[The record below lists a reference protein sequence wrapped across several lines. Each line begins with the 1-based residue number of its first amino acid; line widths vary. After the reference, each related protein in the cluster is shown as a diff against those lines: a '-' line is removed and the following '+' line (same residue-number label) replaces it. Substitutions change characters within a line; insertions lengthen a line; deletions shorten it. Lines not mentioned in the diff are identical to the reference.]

1 MSVLVLA
8 LVCCCCT
15 FCLPARNLGSRY
27 TSPPDSRECAW
38 RMGTLQPSKESCWC
52 QVCWLQSSNHLAPDD
67 QKPKF
72 LATMVIIIPCVAH
85 DPDHDKAGAEHGLW
99 RTPPGPQRG
108 QGGTRDSL
116 PSECYPANWCQY
128 WCRHWCEHWC
138 EHWCRQRCWH
148 RVGAGAVTGV
158 GGGISSGVGT
168 GANTRVWTVL
178 CCGLQAGL
186 VSALE

>member
-116 PSECYPANWCQY
+116 PSECYPAKWCQY
-128 WCRHWCEHWC
+128 WCRHWCEHG
-138 EHWCRQRCWH
+138 CRQRCWH

>member
-1 MSVLVLA
+1 MAVCVRCLLLLYFPQRLA
-8 LVCCCCT
+8 YQKPWFLIDK
-15 FCLPARNLGSRY
+15 
-27 TSPPDSRECAW
+27 SPDFRECAW
-38 RMGTLQPSKESCWC
+38 RMGTLQPSRESCWC

-85 DPDHDKAGAEHGLW
+85 DPDHDEAGVEHGLW

-116 PSECYPANWCQY
+116 PSECYPAKWCQY
-128 WCRHWCEHWC
+128 WCRHWCEHG
-138 EHWCRQRCWH
+138 CRQRCWH
-148 RVGAGAVTGV
+148 RVGAGAVTGA

-168 GANTRVWTVL
+168 GANTRVWNGTEVRA
-178 CCGLQAGL
+178 AGRSG
-186 VSALE
+186 VSA